1 MVKQD
6 HGSRFWS
13 APKDLIKIEGVTDYQ
28 YEDTAYASVASI
40 GQRSFPVGSDRRGV

>member
-1 MVKQD
+1 MVKQG

-13 APKDLIKIEGVTDYQ
+13 APKDSIKIDGVTDYQ

-40 GQRSFPVGSDRRGV
+40 VQRSFPVGSDHRGV